1 MHHYHASLRLL
12 CGLWLVAAPGAVLMA
27 ANTPSATLTPE
38 LSAQL
43 SQNVNRP
50 VIVIMKNALTGDDAA
65 SDQASVLSEL
75 KQVRAARV
83 KSYRMVNSLAATVS
97 DGELQRLKANPAV
110 AEVVPDVT
118 IRRPVHASAAAVSS
132 AGPNVRTSLPL
143 HVIPGACAP
152 FGLPSLE
159 PEALQTTNTDSLI
172 PGAPTARSLGY
183 TGAGVKVAW
192 IADGVDPMNVNFIRP
207 NGTSAF
213 FDYQDFSGDGPGQV
227 TSGDEAFLD
236 SNAI

>member
-12 CGLWLVAAPGAVLMA
+12 CSLWLIAAPGAVLMA
-27 ANTPSATLTPE
+27 ANTPNATLTPD

-65 SDQASVLSEL
+65 SDQAPVLSEL

-97 DGELQRLKANPAV
+97 DAELQRLKANPAV

-118 IRRPVHASAAAVSS
+118 IRRSSPSARRSAGTDAATAS
-132 AGPNVRTSLPL
+132 AGPSTRLATTTGTEMAKPNDTSMN
-143 HVIPGACAP
+143 
-152 FGLPSLE
+152 F
-159 PEALQTTNTDSLI
+159 
-172 PGAPTARSLGY
+172 TA
-183 TGAGVKVAW
+183 K
-192 IADGVDPMNVNFIRP
+192 
-207 NGTSAF
+207 
-213 FDYQDFSGDGPGQV
+213 
-227 TSGDEAFLD
+227 
-236 SNAI
+236 